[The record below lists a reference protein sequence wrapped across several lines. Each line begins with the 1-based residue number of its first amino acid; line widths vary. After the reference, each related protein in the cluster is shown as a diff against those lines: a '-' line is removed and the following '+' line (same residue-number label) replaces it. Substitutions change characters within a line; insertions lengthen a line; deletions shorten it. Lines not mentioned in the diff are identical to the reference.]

1 MFGQNE
7 IKCTWILNLVSRKM
21 LQVSKQVKAVKKI
34 AYAKVAA
41 NVASE
46 MLFILFGIL
55 ALLLVL
61 YH

>member
-1 MFGQNE
+1 
-7 IKCTWILNLVSRKM
+7 M